1 MGLEAGKSKVR
12 VLAVSVPG
20 GSSHP
25 GDNRLHA
32 VSTHIRGSKHPGA
45 STYKAQVTRPC
56 DLMTSQTHY
65 LHAGH
70 TGDQFQF
77 VNLGGRQHT
86 VCNGGLTI

>member
-32 VSTHIRGSKHPGA
+32 VSTHSSEEA
-45 STYKAQVTRPC
+45 STLVPLLIRHK
-56 DLMTSQTHY
+56 
-65 LHAGH
+65 
-70 TGDQFQF
+70 
-77 VNLGGRQHT
+77 
-86 VCNGGLTI
+86 